1 MTANQFR
8 GGLPTRSCLNQSLLI
23 EDNCHPCLAAAIQGL
38 SPSSF
43 PFVCGFLRECGSL
56 VAAQE

>member
-43 PFVCGFLRECGSL
+43 PFPLC
-56 VAAQE
+56 VASSESVGH